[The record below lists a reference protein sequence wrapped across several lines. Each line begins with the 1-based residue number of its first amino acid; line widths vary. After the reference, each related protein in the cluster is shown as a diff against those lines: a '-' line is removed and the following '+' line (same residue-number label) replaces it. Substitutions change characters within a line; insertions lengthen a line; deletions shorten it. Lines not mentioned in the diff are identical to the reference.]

1 MRSGGFGFIVHQV
14 SLPFFFDGAL
24 RFDNRYQ
31 SCGNLMNMAKQG
43 LAGALDNL
51 IGYFTRPHV
60 FVRNIYAET
69 LLENFF
75 VSAVASVLV
84 IRLYLQV
91 TGFPQLS
98 VGPLHIAHMLWGG
111 LLMLVALVM
120 LLGYIDHR
128 VKVIAAVLA
137 GIGFGAFI
145 DELGKFIT
153 KENDYFFQPA
163 IALIYIV
170 FVLIFFA
177 VRLISRRRSLSN
189 QECLANVFDIA
200 KQGSLAGLDQEERAD
215 AMELLEG
222 CEAGRAR
229 DDLLKIVQNT
239 PVSATKPSRTSAR
252 FHAALDRFYEWAAPQ
267 WWFTGLVIAFFT
279 LTAVASVSAVVTVV
293 EWSWGLSLWLA
304 AGVIVLFVLIWSRQ
318 VKRQYLEILIS
329 IGIVIVSVLISW
341 AILGNLKGIPV
352 SILDWAQII
361 APGISG
367 MFVAM
372 GIFTLP
378 RSQLHAYQL
387 FRVSILV
394 SIFLT
399 QVLAFYEQQL
409 LAALGLVLDIL
420 ILIALRYMIAHEH
433 IKRKSE

>member
-1 MRSGGFGFIVHQV
+1 
-14 SLPFFFDGAL
+14 
-24 RFDNRYQ
+24 
-31 SCGNLMNMAKQG
+31 MNSPKNG
-43 LAGALDNL
+43 LAGVWDNVF
-51 IGYFTRPHV
+51 GYFTRPYV
-60 FVRNIYAET
+60 FVRGIYAET

-75 VSAVASVLV
+75 VSAVASVLA

-111 LLMLVALVM
+111 LLMLIALVI
-120 LLGYIDHR
+120 LLGYLDHR
-128 VKVIAAVLA
+128 VKVIAAVVG

-153 KENDYFFQPA
+153 KDNDYFFQPA
-163 IALIYIV
+163 IALIYII

-177 VRLISRRRSLSN
+177 VRLISRRRSLSS
-189 QECLANVFDIA
+189 QECLANIFDIA

-215 AMELLEG
+215 AMELLES
-222 CEAGRAR
+222 CEASPVR
-229 DDLLKIVQNT
+229 DNLLTILQNT
-239 PVSATKPSRTSAR
+239 PVSSTRPSRPSVR

-267 WWFTGLVIAFFT
+267 WWFTGLVITFFT

-304 AGVIVLFVLIWSRQ
+304 AGVIVLLALVWSRD
-318 VKRQYLEILIS
+318 VKRRYLDILIS
-329 IGIVIVSVLISW
+329 IGIVIVSILISW
-341 AILGNLKGIPV
+341 AILANLKGIPA
-352 SILDWAQII
+352 SILDWAQVIF
-361 APGISG
+361 PGISG
-367 MFVAM
+367 MLIAI

-378 RSQLHAYQL
+378 RSRLQAYQF
-387 FRVSILV
+387 FRWSILV

-409 LAALGLVLDIL
+409 LALLGFGLDIL
-420 ILIALRYMIAHEH
+420 ILVALRYMIKHEH
-433 IKRKSE
+433 IKGLIN